1 MRTIISFAALFL
13 STLLVQLGSGTLGPL
28 DALAGS
34 VRGFTTEEIGLLG
47 SAHFLGFFLGCY
59 LAPRYIGEVGH
70 SRAFAASAALGA
82 IAAMLHPVFEGP
94 YEWAVLRVLT
104 GLSVASGFTVVESW
118 MQAKVQTATRG
129 RVFGIFRV
137 VDMSG
142 QIMAQGLIA
151 VLDPASY
158 VSYNIVAVFCCLS
171 LLPLSLTR
179 RTAPP
184 TPEAPRLRPI
194 KAALLS
200 PSACFGIIVAGL
212 TGASFRMVGPVFGIA
227 NDLSQSEVALFLTAA
242 VLGGVAAQYPVGW
255 IADMMDRRKVLI
267 GLSVA
272 AILGCLTVAYLVE
285 PGNLA
290 VIFGGAF
297 VFGATSYPIYSIS
310 AAYANDFA
318 EKDFVVELNAALIFF
333 YSIGAIVSPIVS
345 AWLIDQYGPAAL
357 FQFIAA
363 AHLALIAFALYR
375 MSRRRAARPVTRY
388 TMVPRTSMVIARL
401 MGRRRIGNGETA
413 NGETE
418 SGETAAGAA
427 RNRDRKP

>member
-13 STLLVQLGSGTLGPL
+13 STLLIQLGSGTLGPL

-59 LAPRYIGEVGH
+59 LAPRYIGQVGH
-70 SRAFAASAALGA
+70 SRAFAASAAVGA
-82 IAAMLHPVFEGP
+82 VAAMLHPVFVGP
-94 YEWAVLRVLT
+94 NEWAVLRVLT

-118 MQAKVQTATRG
+118 MQAKAQSATRG

-151 VLDPASY
+151 VLDPVSY

-179 RTAPP
+179 RHAPP
-184 TPEAPRLRPI
+184 TPQAPRLRPI

-200 PSACFGIIVAGL
+200 PSACYGIIVAGL

-227 NDLSQSEVALFLTAA
+227 NELSQSEVALFLTAA
-242 VLGGVAAQYPVGW
+242 VVGGVAAQYPVGW
-255 IADMMDRRKVLI
+255 IADQMDRRKVLV

-290 VIFGGAF
+290 VVFGGAF

-333 YSIGAIVSPIVS
+333 YSIGAIISPTVS
-345 AWLIDQYGPAAL
+345 AWLIGAYGPAAL

-363 AHLALIAFALYR
+363 AHLSLIVFALYR
-375 MSRRRAARPVTRY
+375 MSRRKAAQPVTRY
-388 TMVPRTSMVIARL
+388 VMVPRTSMIIGRL
-401 MGRRRIGNGETA
+401 MGRRRMENADPATDAAENGK
-413 NGETE
+413 
-418 SGETAAGAA
+418 TAAEAA
-427 RNRDRKP
+427 QNGDRK